1 MNTSLRLELFV
12 RDLAGSV
19 RFYRDVLRFEIDD
32 EQSGYVSMRRGLV
45 VLGLGPQAKLP
56 ASHHFRQKRLREK
69 ASGSRSCW
77 RSRTSTLS

>member
-19 RFYRDVLRFEIDD
+19 RFYRDVLRFEID
-32 EQSGYVSMRRGLV
+32 ELQSGYVSMRRGLV

-56 ASHHFRQKRLREK
+56 ASHHFAKRLREK